1 MWGFHFL
8 LQGIFATQGSNLHP
22 LRWQADSSPQSHLRS
37 PKRTY
42 ISIITLSVNRLSAP
56 TKRHRMVKCIQKQ
69 NPHLCSLQE
78 IHFRSTDIQSESEGI
93 KKDIH
98 GNGIQ
103 KKAGVAMFISEKMNF
118 KIEKVFMN
126 FTSGQ
131 PRWHYKISFLRNW
144 YPKISPYLHL
154 LKTIC
159 TQVTLSKFPHP
170 LKSHACPP
178 IVARIQT
185 SLPRVDPAA
194 LPCILQFSLLY
205 SSCSFSL
212 HVACF
217 LYPLPS
223 ALNL

>member
-1 MWGFHFL
+1 
-8 LQGIFATQGSNLHP
+8 
-22 LRWQADSSPQSHLRS
+22 
-37 PKRTY
+37 
-42 ISIITLSVNRLSAP
+42 
-56 TKRHRMVKCIQKQ
+56 
-69 NPHLCSLQE
+69 
-78 IHFRSTDIQSESEGI
+78 
-93 KKDIH
+93 
-98 GNGIQ
+98 
-103 KKAGVAMFISEKMNF
+103 MFISEKMNF

-144 YPKISPYLHL
+144 YPKLSPYLHL

-194 LPCILQFSLLY
+194 LPCILQFSLL
-205 SSCSFSL
+205 
-212 HVACF
+212 
-217 LYPLPS
+217 PS
-223 ALNL
+223 ARYIHHAPSHYTLPVSCIPFPLLLTCKTANPSLGVRSSQ